1 MVQWHNYTNFQLK
14 VMLKVIPQTT
24 VEYAFP
30 VVLEK
35 LFCSILNHRLLD
47 LVKSLDIPYKC
58 QIGFQSNNRTADHV
72 LTLRTLI
79 DKYVHGHQTKVFSF
93 I

>member
-1 MVQWHNYTNFQLK
+1 MASLHQFLK
-14 VMLKVIPQTT
+14 VVLKVIPQTT

-35 LFCSILNHRLLD
+35 VFCSILKHRLLD
-47 LVKSLDIPYKC
+47 LVKSLDIPCKS
-58 QIGFQSNNRTADHV
+58 QIGLLANKRTADHV

>member
-1 MVQWHNYTNFQLK
+1 MRHYASDMVQWHNYTNFQLK
-14 VMLKVIPQTT
+14 VVLKVIPQTT

-35 LFCSILNHRLLD
+35 LFCSTLKHRLLD

-58 QIGFQSNNRTADHV
+58 QIGFLADNRTADHV
-72 LTLRTLI
+72 LTLRTLNR
-79 DKYVHGHQTKVFSF
+79 
-93 I
+93 